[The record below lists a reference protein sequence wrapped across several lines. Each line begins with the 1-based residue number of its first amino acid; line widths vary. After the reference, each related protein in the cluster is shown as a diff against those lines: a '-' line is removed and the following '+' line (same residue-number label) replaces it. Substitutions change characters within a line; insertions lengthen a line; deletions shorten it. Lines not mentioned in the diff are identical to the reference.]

1 MNKIEREKAIRVKL
15 VKDKN
20 VYICDLA
27 KELGVTTRTI
37 RNDLKE
43 LSLHSNCELFHGGA
57 MLVEAPEKSLFE
69 KSVINS
75 ILKGLGEN
83 TNPDTFIAPQPKEG
97 LIDGGIYIL
106 GSFNVD
112 IVSETMTLPQIG
124 QTIRSSSTNFYA
136 GGKGTNQAVAAAK
149 INNNVH
155 LAIKLGMDEFSEK
168 ARKYITNTEISSFSI
183 FENAIASTGIAIVW
197 VSNTTG
203 DNMITIDLGANE
215 TFTQEDI
222 LFDIEII
229 QKCKVF
235 LTQLENNFP
244 ITRFAIMQAKSF
256 QSLVVVNPA
265 PYVSEVKEILH
276 LIDIITPNK
285 VEAEALS
292 GLLITDLDSAKS
304 AARRI
309 HDQGAKCVI
318 ITLGNHGCLLFDG
331 DIFTCVPAYKSA
343 VVDTSGAG
351 DAFTGALAACIANG
365 KKLLDSVKYAS
376 AFASLKVERKGAS
389 NMPNSSLVYHRMQQQ

>member
-1 MNKIEREKAIRVKL
+1 MNKNERQKAIRVKL
-15 VKDKN
+15 VRDKN
-20 VYICDLA
+20 VYVGDLA
-27 KELGVTTRTI
+27 KELSVTTRTI

-43 LSLHSNCELFHGGA
+43 LSTHAICVLFHGGA
-57 MLVEAPEKSLFE
+57 KLVEIADESMFE
-69 KSVINS
+69 KSVINT
-75 ILKGLGEN
+75 ILKGLGES
-83 TNPDTFIAPQPKEG
+83 DSDFSIAPQPKER
-97 LIDGGIYIL
+97 LLDGGIYIL

-112 IVSETMTLPQIG
+112 IVSETMMLPQIG

-168 ARKYITNTEISSFSI
+168 ARKYITNTEVSSFTI
-183 FENAIASTGIAIVW
+183 FENEIASTGIAIVW
-197 VSNTTG
+197 VSSTTG
-203 DNMITIDLGANE
+203 DNMISIDLGANE

-222 LFDIEII
+222 LFDLEII
-229 QKCKVF
+229 QNCKVF

-256 QSLVVVNPA
+256 QALVVVNPA

-292 GLLITDLDSAKS
+292 GMAITDINSAKS
-304 AARRI
+304 AARHI
-309 HDQGAKCVI
+309 HDHGAKCVI
-318 ITLGNHGCLLFDG
+318 ITLGNQGCVLFDG
-331 DIFTCVPAYKSA
+331 DSFTHVPAYKSA
-343 VVDTSGAG
+343 VIDTSGAG
-351 DAFTGALAACIANG
+351 DAFTGALAGCIANG
-365 KKLLDSVKYAS
+365 KKLIDSVQYAS

-389 NMPNSSLVYHRMQQQ
+389 NMPNSALVYHRMQQ